1 MSPSSPAEEAN
12 DLKSFQ
18 REFKSHLGYQSTY
31 SIHTMQILAAFKSVI
46 PEFHAF
52 SDDDNRYNLGATWTA
67 PDGLKDYHNL
77 ELRYVHNSERLALQG
92 DPQPDG
98 SWRYTEPNGSV
109 HTITADRARHFM
121 EQTHQH
127 ATIMCAM
134 LDKLRESGVME
145 PVVDT
150 EVQPA

>member
-1 MSPSSPAEEAN
+1 MRPSSPAEEAS
-12 DLKSFQ
+12 DLKSLQ
-18 REFKSHLGYQSTY
+18 REFESHLGYQFTY
-31 SIHTMQILAAFKSVI
+31 SIHTMQILAAFKSII

-52 SDDDNRYNLGATWTA
+52 SDNENRYNLGATWTA

-98 SWRYTEPNGSV
+98 SWKYTEPNGQV
-109 HTITADRARHFM
+109 HTITPERAKHFM

-134 LDKLRESGVME
+134 LDKLQEAGVMQ

-150 EVQPA
+150 QVQPA